1 VVPQGSF
8 LVGTNIAVIQYL
20 YEEGRD
26 MIRDRIKELRRIP
39 ASELQANPKNWRRHP
54 LSQEAAL
61 RGVLEE
67 IGFADALICRET
79 SDGLELIDGHL
90 RKEVMEDQTVP
101 VLVVDVNEDEAQ
113 KMIMTLDPLGAM
125 AETDQELFGDLLEQI
140 EFADESVQRML
151 EGLNNGSY
159 HPLLA
164 AQKSDEED
172 ASDTASETEKAEA
185 EGYEPFSKFGQVW
198 SLGSHRLMC
207 GDCTDKKSV
216 DILLDGNTPNLMI
229 TDPPYGVN
237 YRPEWRNEAAAKG
250 QLAYGGRRIGLV
262 TEDNRADWSE
272 AWQMFK
278 GDIVYCWS
286 AAGALQIASGLA
298 LQSVG
303 FEIRASIMWRK
314 PHFPI
319 SRGHYTFQHEPCWY
333 AVRKGRQAAW
343 IGPANASTVWDIPL
357 DKNVSPDAPDGG
369 HSTQKPLECMRRP
382 MEYHKGDVY
391 DPFVGTG
398 TTVIAS
404 EYVGRRCYA
413 MEIEPRYVDVS
424 IRRWE
429 IYTGK
434 KAVLL

>member
-1 VVPQGSF
+1 MTEPLQ
-8 LVGTNIAVIQYL
+8 
-20 YEEGRD
+20 
-26 MIRDRIKELRRIP
+26 IRDRIKELRRVNGRDLIP
-39 ASELQANPKNWRRHP
+39 NPRNWRRHP
-54 LSQEAAL
+54 QAQRDAL
-61 RGVLEE
+61 GGVLAEV
-67 IGFADALICRET
+67 GFADALLARET
-79 SDGLELIDGHL
+79 PDGLMLLDGHL
-90 RKEVMEDQTVP
+90 RLETLPDADLP
-101 VLVVDVNEDEAQ
+101 VLVLDVTEEEAD
-113 KMIMTLDPLGAM
+113 KLLVTFDPLGAM
-125 AETDQELFGDLLEQI
+125 AAPDTDVLGDLLQGI
-140 EFADESVQRML
+140 AFADESVHRML

-286 AAGALQIASGLA
+286 AAGAAQIASGLA

-314 PHFPI
+314 PNFAI
-319 SRGHYTFQHEPCWY
+319 SRGHYNFQHEPCWY

-343 IGPANASTVWDIPL
+343 IGPANASTVWDITV
-357 DKNVSPDAPDGG
+357 DKNASPDAPDGG

-382 MEYHKGDVY
+382 IEYHKGDVY

-429 IYTGK
+429 NYTGK
-434 KAVLL
+434 KAALL